1 MKFVAYERT
10 KQGTGASR
18 RLRNAAKV
26 PGIVYGAGAPA
37 MIELDHNAL
46 FFALKKEA
54 FHSSILEMELA
65 GKTETV
71 LLRDYSMHAFK
82 PIVMHVDFQRVDEK
96 TTLRKRVPLHFV
108 NEEVSEAVKTD
119 KCFINKAISELEIE
133 CLAQKLPEFITI
145 DLGGMKKG
153 DSIHAGDLKLDE
165 GLGGRVDRAEDVGHV
180 CKRDQL
186 RAASQEGAINVEVEQ
201 AILGHGDEFQ
211 LDAAFRLKHVPGDQ
225 VRVVF
230 HLGQDD
236 EVARLEVGARPR
248 VSYEIDRLGGIARV
262 DDLTR
267 RSGVDELCDL
277 LARAFIHGRG
287 FLGQSVNTAMDVGVR
302 AAIEVVH
309 GLDDGQR
316 LLAGGR
322 GIEID
327 HAHTRLGFTL
337 EDGKVFADLF
347 DVEGHK

>member
-1 MKFVAYERT
+1 MKFVAYER
-10 KQGTGASR
+10 KLQGTGASR

-26 PGIVYGAGAPA
+26 PGIVYGAGTPT

-54 FHSSILEMELA
+54 FHSSILEMELG

-165 GLGGRVDRAEDVGHV
+165 GIKIVRRGRKEITIVSAVAPKADADADTAAE
-180 CKRDQL
+180 
-186 RAASQEGAINVEVEQ
+186 AAP
-201 AILGHGDEFQ
+201 
-211 LDAAFRLKHVPGDQ
+211 AAAVP
-225 VRVVF
+225 
-230 HLGQDD
+230 
-236 EVARLEVGARPR
+236 
-248 VSYEIDRLGGIARV
+248 
-262 DDLTR
+262 
-267 RSGVDELCDL
+267 
-277 LARAFIHGRG
+277 
-287 FLGQSVNTAMDVGVR
+287 
-302 AAIEVVH
+302 AAPEAKAAKAPAKEK
-309 GLDDGQR
+309 QN
-316 LLAGGR
+316 
-322 GIEID
+322 
-327 HAHTRLGFTL
+327 
-337 EDGKVFADLF
+337 K
-347 DVEGHK
+347 K